1 MQLQVTAYTP
11 QHQRYQKTLDFV
23 IPQVAIWT
31 FIYITTIKRCWFLL
45 HPTVGCRHI
54 LEIARILS
62 RIPGALQW
70 MWRGGGTI
78 GDQTG
83 WASCF
88 GTIEADPSRAGQGDN
103 GQQIARDLRC
113 FFKKGCWFTPWK
125 ISFSIGWFLGSMLIF
140 RGVLRE
146 SCPQNGG
153 IFAEFCFLVSLQSW
167 FTVAM
172 SRCLAKKMLGWIC
185 ACASNSWEDYFNQL
199 ILFCRKSQL
208 FSENSR
214 DQHENH
220 TQGPLNKMPKN
231 LPFQSFHF
239 PRGHFVWN
247 SNERMKPPWV
257 YPYET
262 SGFDIGLEDENY
274 QKSFSTNSM
283 VSSPWRDGR
292 MEYPQISRAPV
303 MKLQHQQGTKSH
315 RSQIKTWKPCSVH
328 YKKSPRPPLKKLGI
342 SGRRSG
348 IDTRNCLYNWVCL
361 KNREDPPIRHTH
373 TNWEWFNTNN
383 HTKIGC
389 IPSVSLQIIWEWL
402 RDWWILR
409 WFLATSVMFGA
420 EASNYR
426 LHLFSE
432 GGNVLPQQ
440 SVTIVLYVLVIVSSL
455 LRNSAPG
462 KKLRAKKSHEYK
474 DCCELFS
481 LTFFL
486 QTCSEPWL
494 PTADLPGVSVGITI
508 SAMEWPQLDWQDWT
522 QWPSILQNERKQNRI
537 NNLWINKSFKLY

>member
-1 MQLQVTAYTP
+1 MKHDFCRWFCLEIHRWDDVCSTRCHWEWKRRCSVWIKLATSTLHKKMQLQVTAYTP

-239 PRGHFVWN
+239 LVVILFETAMKEWSLPEFTH
-247 SNERMKPPWV
+247 MKPQGLILVWKMRTIKNPFQQIAWWVHHGGMDGWSIPKFQGRQLWSSNISKGPNPTGVRSKPGSHAQFITRNLRDVPWKNWEFLV
-257 YPYET
+257 E
-262 SGFDIGLEDENY
+262 GLG
-274 QKSFSTNSM
+274 ST
-283 VSSPWRDGR
+283 PG
-292 MEYPQISRAPV
+292 
-303 MKLQHQQGTKSH
+303 
-315 RSQIKTWKPCSVH
+315 
-328 YKKSPRPPLKKLGI
+328 
-342 SGRRSG
+342 
-348 IDTRNCLYNWVCL
+348 NCLYNWVCL
-361 KNREDPPIRHTH
+361 K
-373 TNWEWFNTNN
+373 
-383 HTKIGC
+383 K
-389 IPSVSLQIIWEWL
+389 
-402 RDWWILR
+402 
-409 WFLATSVMFGA
+409 
-420 EASNYR
+420 
-426 LHLFSE
+426 
-432 GGNVLPQQ
+432 
-440 SVTIVLYVLVIVSSL
+440 
-455 LRNSAPG
+455 
-462 KKLRAKKSHEYK
+462 
-474 DCCELFS
+474 
-481 LTFFL
+481 
-486 QTCSEPWL
+486 
-494 PTADLPGVSVGITI
+494 
-508 SAMEWPQLDWQDWT
+508 
-522 QWPSILQNERKQNRI
+522 
-537 NNLWINKSFKLY
+537 